1 MGNIVEL
8 HKAVKERPVPQVSAL
23 AMAEYLIGTADFQ
36 ESVLQN
42 SRWVHP
48 SVVIPYSTATRAL
61 RAYNT
66 DPHRNRE
73 TLRRVKGELTI
84 KAAQLVE
91 PTEKRA
97 KAEALRCIEA
107 IEQFELTENA
117 LGLRGMPTVSAPRFP
132 KLDINGVAISVQP
145 DFLVKPQTP
154 GVARVGGGMFRLS
167 KSPDIENCKRDATRQ
182 DREWHRREVCFY
194 LNALMQILLEQHS
207 EHGAVDRDLIFVA
220 DVRLRERIGPAADHT
235 ARISAIRG
243 ACDQIHRLWGTLEPK
258 ASIRR
263 KIEGGS

>member
-8 HKAVKERPVPQVSAL
+8 HKAVRERSAPQVSAL

-48 SVVIPYSTATRAL
+48 SVVIPYGSATRAL

-73 TLRRVKGELTI
+73 TLRRVKAELTI

-91 PTEKRA
+91 STQKRA
-97 KAEALRCIEA
+97 KAEALRCVEA

-117 LGLRGMPTVSAPRFP
+117 LGLRGIPTAPSPRFI
-132 KLDINGVAISVQP
+132 KLDINGVAISVQ
-145 DFLVKPQTP
+145 
-154 GVARVGGGMFRLS
+154 
-167 KSPDIENCKRDATRQ
+167 RDG
-182 DREWHRREVCFY
+182 
-194 LNALMQILLEQHS
+194 S
-207 EHGAVDRDLIFVA
+207 
-220 DVRLRERIGPAADHT
+220 
-235 ARISAIRG
+235 SAG
-243 ACDQIHRLWGTLEPK
+243 
-258 ASIRR
+258 
-263 KIEGGS
+263 